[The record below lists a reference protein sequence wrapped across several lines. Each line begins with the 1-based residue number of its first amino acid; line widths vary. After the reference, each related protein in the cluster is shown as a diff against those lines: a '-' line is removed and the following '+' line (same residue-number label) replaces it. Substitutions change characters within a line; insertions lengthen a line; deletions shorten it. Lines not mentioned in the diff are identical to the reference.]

1 MKFLRDLSDLLKK
14 DSNLLGRIVLIL
26 GVFAVLALAIVLSG
40 PKPDE
45 DSYLL
50 PNPTPVIEANASNVY
65 QITPLAYPFS
75 EYATTTGVAV
85 GASGVVIILI
95 FGTVIELWRDRKE
108 KQTNKSAD

>member
-1 MKFLRDLSDLLKK
+1 MKFFRDLSDLLKN
-14 DSNLLGRIVLIL
+14 DSDLLGRIVLIL

-50 PNPTPVIEANASNVY
+50 PTPTPAIEVNASNAY
-65 QITPLAYPFS
+65 IYTPLAFPFS

-95 FGTVIELWRDRKE
+95 LGTLIELWRDRKE
-108 KQTNKSAD
+108 RLAKKPTD